1 MSNKEGNVVLIKKI
15 QLSLVLNDKVKVVLL
30 VCVSATD
37 ELNVGTTTTFKK
49 AHLTIYFNDPLESRS
64 VEVEVHENN
73 EAKYE
78 KQEHL
83 DPG

>member
-30 VCVSATD
+30 VCVSATN
-37 ELNVGTTTTFKK
+37 ELNVSIQLPLLK

>member
-49 AHLTIYFNDPLESRS
+49 AQLTIYFNDPLESRS